1 MKCLPYLPVFALLL
15 APFCAVTAPAQADSA
30 AMEAPSAAAFDNARY
45 NSILSRL
52 QSMGH
57 GYYTAAEWKAIDD
70 EVDSLVSD
78 ARASKDGDAIIKTA
92 IVKAMV
98 LADMRRLYPPALEE
112 LREARR
118 IVSKMKNADASRLYV
133 KEADVLAQSG
143 DAAAVEALIAE
154 YKASPSYHPEQYPWS
169 GGNGPTDPLLIAR
182 PKAEEATS
190 LPLTMM
196 EQSLRAARS
205 APGLVFPDEP
215 LTDIYGRSFRISDY
229 RGNLLLVDF
238 FVRGWWKWEQNLPA
252 LRNLH
257 DRYAGDGF
265 AIVSICLQADAPGL
279 TQLGLPWIVCPA
291 QPQLTRPLG
300 IFGESTTF
308 LLDANGTVIAR
319 NLYGSDLAF
328 AVRNALG
335 R

>member
-1 MKCLPYLPVFALLL
+1 MKRLPYLSVLALLL
-15 APFCAVTAPAQADSA
+15 ASFCASIAPAQTDSA
-30 AMEAPSAAAFDNARY
+30 LVEAPSDASFDNARY
-45 NSILSRL
+45 NAILSRL

-98 LADMRRLYPPALEE
+98 LADMRRLYPPALKE
-112 LREARR
+112 LRDARR
-118 IVSKMKNADASRLYV
+118 IVSKMKNVDVSRLYV

-143 DAAAVEALIAE
+143 DAVAVEALIAE
-154 YKASPSYHPEQYPWS
+154 YKASPYYRPEQYPWS

-215 LTDIYGRSFRISDY
+215 LTDVYGRTFRISET
-229 RGNLLLVDF
+229 G
-238 FVRGWWKWEQNLPA
+238 E
-252 LRNLH
+252 
-257 DRYAGDGF
+257 DRIRPHREGREPEA
-265 AIVSICLQADAPGL
+265 APGA
-279 TQLGLPWIVCPA
+279 P
-291 QPQLTRPLG
+291 
-300 IFGESTTF
+300 
-308 LLDANGTVIAR
+308 
-319 NLYGSDLAF
+319 
-328 AVRNALG
+328 VRNGSAHAG
-335 R
+335 RDARHDL